1 MKKTEQVLREILYQT
16 IEKNNYTFTQLD
28 LSKKLNISISTINSA
43 IKKLERMNAINIKKM
58 NFSVID
64 TKKILYFWASIR
76 NLDKD
81 IIYKTK
87 VEMSVKEIEKN
98 LPDIIYGG
106 YSAYKFKFKDVPA
119 DYSEIYV
126 YASDEELKEI
136 KKRFPEKD
144 SNPNLFVLNADNNLK
159 KYGKTGSTCQ
169 IFVDLWNL
177 KEWYANDFLNSLQN
191 KLELR
196 KNG

>member
-81 IIYKTK
+81 IIYKTR